1 MARER
6 KPGKQGA
13 IATVRL
19 QPGTRRDGVA
29 GNVPTAPG
37 AEAMTTQSQAA
48 TPTSGHSENSL
59 PVRLN
64 IAGATSIKVAGDMQ
78 PKAAKQKT
86 SVALQQRPQTGGLNP
101 TPAEMLLVLDCSK
114 STDIKLQ
121 DTVVAD
127 KASEL
132 VTSVASL
139 VGEYTELNREIN
151 DITESFMDR
160 GAKLE
165 DEANTE
171 LLPRYAHMQSLLS
184 PDLCTAFEELKRL

>member
-1 MARER
+1 
-6 KPGKQGA
+6 
-13 IATVRL
+13 
-19 QPGTRRDGVA
+19 
-29 GNVPTAPG
+29 
-37 AEAMTTQSQAA
+37 MTTQSQAA